1 MTDAQRVEAQSERLR
16 YATVAWLRLLKQTE
30 GGPSVERVA
39 SDTMIAL
46 AAVLAHEG
54 EGDQRD
60 PRGARSR
67 VASLGTNAWLHA

>member
-46 AAVLAHEG
+46 AAVLAHEAG
-54 EGDQRD
+54 
-60 PRGARSR
+60 PGAL
-67 VASLGTNAWLHA
+67 AKAINAIREVHDLR